1 MRNIVVVG
9 LQWGDE
15 GKGKIVDWLAEKAD
29 VVVRFQG
36 GQNAGHTIKTSNQ
49 TFKLSQL
56 PSGILRPGK
65 IGVIG
70 SGVVLDP
77 FSLIREIENIE
88 EKGISITPKNLVIA
102 ENTSLLLPIHIEMD
116 RIREER
122 LGKGKI
128 GTTGKGIGP
137 AYEDRVGRRAVK
149 VGDLK
154 DANDLSK
161 ALDKLVNH
169 HNILRKGLG
178 VSKTRT
184 EELFQQLNK
193 IAPLISGYAKSTWWI
208 SQNLTKTGKM
218 VLFEGAQGTFLD
230 IDHGTYPFVT
240 SSSTVAGNAA
250 TGSAVGPRDLGFVLG
265 ICKAYQTRVG
275 EGPFPTELFDDDG
288 TTLAAKGHEFGTVT
302 GRPRRCGWIDIPMV
316 KMACTLS
323 GVDGIALM
331 KMDVLDEFDEVK
343 IGIGYRLGEKQM
355 DHLPYQISQQ
365 EILEPIY
372 ETHPGWRQ
380 STSGI
385 RNKEDLPT
393 NAVNYIKR
401 LEYLIGCP
409 IMLVSNSPLREDT
422 IIYSQQM
429 NNYFDNLP
437 K

>member
-1 MRNIVVVG
+1 MRNIVIVG

-65 IGVIG
+65 VGVIG

-77 FSLIREIENIE
+77 FSLIKEIKNIQT
-88 EKGISITPKNLVIA
+88 KGININAENLVIA
-102 ENTSLLLPIHIEMD
+102 ENTSLLLPVHIEMD

-122 LGKGKI
+122 SGIKKI

-154 DANDLSK
+154 DVKDLDK

-169 HNILRKGLG
+169 HNVLRRGLE
-178 VSKTRT
+178 VPEIDK
-184 EELFQQLNK
+184 EKLFGNLKN
-193 IAPLISGYAKSTWWI
+193 IAPSISDFAKSTWWI
-208 SQNLTKTGKM
+208 SQNLIKSGKR

-250 TGSAVGPRDLGFVLG
+250 TGSAVGPQDLGFVLG

-275 EGPFPTELFDDDG
+275 EGPFPTELFNTEG
-288 TTLAAKGHEFGTVT
+288 KTLAAKGHEFGTVT
-302 GRPRRCGWIDIPMV
+302 GRPRRCGWIDVSMV
-316 KMACTLS
+316 KMACSLS
-323 GVDGIALM
+323 GVNGIALM
-331 KMDVLDEFDEVK
+331 KMDVLDDFDEVK
-343 IGIGYRLGEKQM
+343 IGVGYRLGQEKLSY
-355 DHLPYQISQQ
+355 LPYQVSLQQ
-365 EILEPIY
+365 KLEPIY
-372 ETHPGWRQ
+372 ETLPGWKQ

-385 RNKEDLPT
+385 RNKDDLPI
-393 NAVNYIKR
+393 NAVQYIKR
-401 LEYLIGCP
+401 LETLIGCP

-429 NNYFDNLP
+429 QHFLQ
-437 K
+437 

>member
-1 MRNIVVVG
+1 MRNIVIVG

-56 PSGILRPGK
+56 PSGILRPEK
-65 IGVIG
+65 IGMIG

-77 FSLIREIENIE
+77 FSLLKEIAGIE
-88 EKGISITPKNLVIA
+88 KKGIKITPENLIIA
-102 ENTSLLLPIHIEMD
+102 ENTSLLLPVHIEMD
-116 RIREER
+116 RIREAR
-122 LGKGKI
+122 SGNNKI

-154 DANDLSK
+154 ASEDLAK
-161 ALDKLVNH
+161 ALAKLVNH
-169 HNILRKGLG
+169 HNVLRRGLA
-178 VSKTRT
+178 VPEIEE
-184 EELFQQLNK
+184 EELFNNLTM
-193 IAPLISGYAKSTWWI
+193 ISPTISAFAKSTWWI
-208 SQNLTKTGKM
+208 NQNLFKTGKM

-250 TGSAVGPRDLGFVLG
+250 TGSAVGPQDLGFILG

-275 EGPFPTELFDDDG
+275 EGPFPTELVEDEG
-288 TTLAAKGHEFGTVT
+288 KLLATKGHEIGTVT
-302 GRPRRCGWIDIPMV
+302 GRPRRCGWIDIAMV
-316 KMACTLS
+316 RMACALS
-323 GVDGIALM
+323 SVNGIALM
-331 KMDVLDEFDEVK
+331 KLDVLDDFEEVK
-343 IGIGYRLGEKQM
+343 IGVGYCLGKEKLNY
-355 DHLPYQISQQ
+355 LPYQISQQ
-365 EILEPIY
+365 EQLEPIY
-372 ETHPGWRQ
+372 ETLPGWKQ

-385 RNKEDLPT
+385 RNKDDLPR
-393 NAVNYIKR
+393 NARRYIAR
-401 LEYLIGCP
+401 LETLLDCP

-422 IIYSQQM
+422 IVYSKQM
-429 NNYFDNLP
+429 QPFLQ
-437 K
+437 